1 MNAGHPSHGPIR
13 YSVEDF
19 SFPMSNLCFL
29 VSLIT
34 EDSDFQR
41 EQAAAAK
48 EVAERLRVDV
58 RICYAENDA
67 IKQNQQL
74 FEVIQ
79 NPSSGVNAIVV
90 EPAGSTAL
98 PQVARAAVDAG
109 LGWVLLNRDDASL
122 SELAARSKNPVF
134 SVKDDPEET
143 GRILGQQLRALVP
156 NGGDVLCIQGPTSNP
171 VSAQRLDGVNET
183 KPDNITLKLLRSP
196 YWTEAAGFQTVTS
209 WLRLST
215 SQHGEYAAVIGQSD
229 LIALGARRAFQE
241 FPNLNARDRWL
252 SLPFLGVNGLKVGQN
267 AVRGKLLA
275 ATVAIP
281 PSTTPAI
288 ELLVQ
293 TYKTGQPAPR
303 LTLVR
308 PSSYPNLEV
317 LSPSPVA

>member
-1 MNAGHPSHGPIR
+1 
-13 YSVEDF
+13 
-19 SFPMSNLCFL
+19 MSDLCFI

-48 EVAERLRVDV
+48 EAADRLRVEV
-58 RICYAENDA
+58 RIVYAENDA

-79 NPSSGVNAIVV
+79 NPSSGVNAIIV

-122 SELAARSKNPVF
+122 SELAARSKSPAF
-134 SVKDDPEET
+134 GVKDNPEET

-171 VSAQRLDGVNET
+171 VSAHRLDGMNQT
-183 KPDNITLKLLRSP
+183 KPENITFKLLRSA
-196 YWTEAAGFQTVTS
+196 YWTEAAGYQTVTS

-215 SQHGEYAAVIGQSD
+215 SQHGEYAAVVGQSD

-241 FPNLNARDRWL
+241 LTNSSLRDRWL
-252 SLPFLGVNGLKVGQN
+252 AVPFLGVNGLKVGQN

-275 ATVAIP
+275 STVAIP
-281 PSTTPAI
+281 PSTPPAI

-293 TYKTGQPAPR
+293 AYRNGRPAPR
-303 LTLVR
+303 LNFVR
-308 PSSYPNLEV
+308 PASHPSLDV
-317 LSPSPVA
+317 LASTPVA

>member
-1 MNAGHPSHGPIR
+1 MG
-13 YSVEDF
+13 
-19 SFPMSNLCFL
+19 NLTFV

-34 EDSDFQR
+34 EDSDYQR

-48 EVAERLRVDV
+48 EIADRLKVDV
-58 RICYAENDA
+58 RILYAENDA

-109 LGWVLLNRDDASL
+109 LGWVLLNRDDASI
-122 SELAARSKNPVF
+122 SELAPQSKNPIFAVTA
-134 SVKDDPEET
+134 DQEET
-143 GRILGQQLRALVP
+143 GRILGQQLRALLP
-156 NGGDVLCIQGPTSNP
+156 TGGDVLCIQGPTSNP
-171 VSAQRLDGVNET
+171 VSAQRLEGMNET
-183 KPDNITLKLLRSP
+183 KPDNVTFKLLRSP
-196 YWTEAAGFQTVTS
+196 YWTEAAGYQAVTS

-215 SQHGEYAAVIGQSD
+215 SHQGEYAAVVGQSD

-241 FPNLNARDRWL
+241 LANVSLRDRWL

-267 AVRGKLLA
+267 AVRSRLLA
-275 ATVAIP
+275 STVSIP
-281 PSTTPAI
+281 PSTVPAI

-293 TYKTGQPAPR
+293 AYRSGQPARR

-308 PSSYPNLEV
+308 PTSHPSLDV
-317 LSPSPVA
+317 LAPASVA

>member
-1 MNAGHPSHGPIR
+1 MLI
-13 YSVEDF
+13 
-19 SFPMSNLCFL
+19 SNLTFV

-34 EDSDFQR
+34 EDSDYQR

-48 EVAERLRVDV
+48 EAADRLKVNV
-58 RICYAENDA
+58 RICYADNDA

-79 NPSSGVNAIVV
+79 NPSSAVNAIIV

-122 SELAARSKNPVF
+122 SDLAQRSKNPVF
-134 SVKDDPEET
+134 SVTANQEET
-143 GRILGQQLRALVP
+143 GRIIGQQLRAMVP

-171 VSAQRLDGVNET
+171 LSARRLDGMNYT
-183 KPDNITLKLLRSP
+183 KPQNITFKLLRSP
-196 YWTEAAGFQTVTS
+196 FWTEAAGFQAVTS

-215 SQHGEYAAVIGQSD
+215 SQHGEYVAVVGQSD

-241 FPNLNARDRWL
+241 LADTSVRDRWL

-267 AVRGKLLA
+267 AVRSKLLA
-275 ATVAIP
+275 STVAIP
-281 PSTTPAI
+281 PSTVPAI
-288 ELLVQ
+288 EMLVHA
-293 TYKTGQPAPR
+293 YRNGQSAPR
-303 LTLVR
+303 LTLVS
-308 PSSYPNLEV
+308 PSSYPSLDK
-317 LSPSPVA
+317 LSPVSVA